1 MAGSEPELNTSEQGL
16 ARLEAIAKQVERYEA
31 LGAAGPHGV
40 YLRLEDLRWLLDEVS
55 EWLHL
60 SWHVETCGVVC
71 WWEGGQVAYQEAPA
85 TAGEVREAWRKERE
99 RLLALEGTRG
109 DEQH

>member
-1 MAGSEPELNTSEQGL
+1 MSSTEDRALNDSEERL
-16 ARLEAIAKQVERYEA
+16 ARLGGIAKQVERYEA

-71 WWEGGQVAYQEAPA
+71 WWDEGRVVVQEAPA
-85 TAGEVREAWRKERE
+85 TAGEAQEAWRKERE
-99 RLLALEGTRG
+99 RLLALEGARSDG
-109 DEQH
+109 H